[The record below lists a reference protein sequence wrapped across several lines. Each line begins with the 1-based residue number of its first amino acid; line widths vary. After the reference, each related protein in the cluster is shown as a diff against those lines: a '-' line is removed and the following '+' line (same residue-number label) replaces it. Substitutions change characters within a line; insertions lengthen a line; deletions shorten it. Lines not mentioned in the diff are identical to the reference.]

1 MASAKGNIDF
11 DKWTDESVKNLSYTA
26 KIIHMT
32 LMAYVRNLGSSYVGT
47 SEFFPLSHSASLSF
61 LKDLESN
68 NATESATYGPFNE
81 LYQLCP
87 PLPNPKASRVVN
99 IYKDLSY
106 NKETGE
112 CSFTINEAFV
122 SFFCPKIADQR
133 QLFVK
138 YDGPTEELLDILNK
152 GIFVIDAEEE
162 GDGLSICFTPKS
174 RYKASK
180 YPNTPSL
187 ILNDFGNGVSVE
199 EIAAKYKYSRAWVY
213 AIVRKATNI
222 KKAMKKEINAD
233 GAATPA
239 YFSKIT
245 YVYSADYVGV
255 YVSQSQIPS
264 LKHNELCATIPVS
277 SFFNNRAPLVQR
289 VIQYFLEEIFRISA
303 SLKQTGKWRTF
314 YKSDASCVV
323 YSIPMQPLF
332 DDIALY
338 FSDKEVMIAAFEE
351 VLKELRSVNVS
362 CSFYEKSSVMDGVF
376 SLFQSL
382 ELDKEHGMAALS
394 VARFLLPHLMCQE
407 VSHEPS

>member
-1 MASAKGNIDF
+1 MAAVKGNVDF
-11 DKWTDESVKNLSYTA
+11 DKWTDESVKSLSYTA

-32 LMAYVRNLGSSYVGT
+32 LMAYVRNLGNSYVG
-47 SEFFPLSHSASLSF
+47 SPELFPISHSASLSF
-61 LKDLESN
+61 LKDFEVN
-68 NATESATYGPFNE
+68 NATESATYEPFNE
-81 LYQLCP
+81 LIELCP

-133 QLFVK
+133 HLFVK

-152 GIFVIDAEEE
+152 GIFVLDVEED
-162 GDGLSICFTPKS
+162 GDGLSVCFTPKS

-187 ILNDFGNGVSVE
+187 ILNDFGNGVPVE
-199 EIAAKYKYSRAWVY
+199 EIADKYKYSKAWVY

-233 GAATPA
+233 GDATSA

-245 YVYSADYVGV
+245 YVYGADYVGA
-255 YVSQSQIPS
+255 YVPQRELPS
-264 LKHNELCATIPVS
+264 LSYNELCTTVPVF
-277 SFFNNRAPLVQR
+277 SFFYDKSTLVQLVMR
-289 VIQYFLEEIFRISA
+289 YFLSEILHIS
-303 SLKQTGKWRTF
+303 SLLKKNGEWRTF
-314 YKSDASCVV
+314 YKADSSCVV
-323 YSIPMQPLF
+323 YSIPAKPLF
-332 DDIALY
+332 DNIVPC
-338 FSDKEVMIAAFEE
+338 FSGKGAMITAFEE
-351 VLKELRSVNVS
+351 TLKELRSVSVS
-362 CSFYEKSSVMDGVF
+362 CSFYENSNIMDGVF

-382 ELDKEHGMAALS
+382 EYDNESDMIILS
-394 VARFLLPHLMCQE
+394 VAKFLLPHLMFQE
-407 VSHEPS
+407 VYHEPG